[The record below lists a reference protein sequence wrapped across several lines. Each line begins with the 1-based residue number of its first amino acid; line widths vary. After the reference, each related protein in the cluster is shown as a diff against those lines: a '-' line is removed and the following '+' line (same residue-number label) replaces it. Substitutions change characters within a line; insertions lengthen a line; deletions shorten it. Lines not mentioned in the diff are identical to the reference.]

1 MADFFGITVNVDMV
15 VAVIFLVGTMIF
27 VADQIHKEQNG
38 KVSGLG
44 R

>member
-1 MADFFGITVNVDMV
+1 MDVFGFTFQPDVIVPFVFVAIT
-15 VAVIFLVGTMIF
+15 AVLI
-27 VADQIHKEQNG
+27 ADQIHKEQNG